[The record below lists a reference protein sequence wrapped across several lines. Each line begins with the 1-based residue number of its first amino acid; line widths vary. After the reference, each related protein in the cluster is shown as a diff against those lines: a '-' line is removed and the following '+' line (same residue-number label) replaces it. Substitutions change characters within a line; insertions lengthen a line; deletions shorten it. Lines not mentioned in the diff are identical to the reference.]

1 VRRPDVRRSTAILFI
16 LGVAAAA
23 AAVVHAGAGAV
34 LRSLGSLRISG
45 LLLIALLHLPVVV
58 LMGLAW
64 RMVSGDPP
72 PATRT
77 RFIWARLVRDA
88 AAEVLPFSQL
98 GGFLFGLRALG
109 RGRQTVARGAVSMSF
124 DLVIELAAKLPYV
137 IAGLLV
143 LHTLAPHA
151 SIARPLSLALGITAA
166 VVAIV
171 ALAAGRVGA
180 SLEYMARALGR
191 RWSAIPS
198 LDDPSIR
205 RQVQASFARILAQRR
220 RLSCSFALH
229 LACWTLGAAEAW
241 VVFALLGVHLTW
253 AKALAIDS
261 TVVGLRTFAFMIPAA
276 AGVQET
282 SYLLGAGVFGIPP
295 AVAMAASFARRA
307 RDLTLGVA
315 ALGVAAGADPN
326 FSVLPAIRAALQ
338 PRVRREDGDD
348 GQKG

>member
-1 VRRPDVRRSTAILFI
+1 VRRSTTIAFS

-23 AAVVHAGAGAV
+23 AAVLYAGAGAV
-34 LRSLGSLRISG
+34 VRALGSLRFSG
-45 LLLIALLHLPVVV
+45 LLIIAVLHLPVVV

-64 RMVSGDPP
+64 RLVSGDPP
-72 PATRT
+72 LASRW
-77 RFIWARLVRDA
+77 RFLWARLVRDA

-109 RGRQTVARGAVSMSF
+109 RGRQIAARGAVSMSF

-143 LHTLAPHA
+143 LHALAPHA
-151 SIARPLSLALGITAA
+151 SVARPLSLALGVTAA

-171 ALAAGRVGA
+171 VLAAGRVGA

-191 RWSAIPS
+191 RWSVIPS
-198 LDDPSIR
+198 LDDSGVR
-205 RQVQASFARILAQRR
+205 RLIQASFARILTQRW
-220 RLSCSFALH
+220 RLSGSFALH
-229 LACWTLGAAEAW
+229 LACWILGAAEAW
-241 VVFALLGVHLTW
+241 VVFTLLGVHVTW

-261 TVVGLRTFAFMIPAA
+261 TVVGLRTFAFMVPAA

-315 ALGVAAGADPN
+315 ALGIAAGVDPN
-326 FSVLPAIRAALQ
+326 FSLAPAIRSALH
-338 PRVRREDGDD
+338 PRAHRQDRDD
-348 GQKG
+348 GQNG